1 MAVTSVSTIAA
12 RSIHEV
18 DPFSVEVVR
27 QGLASIAEEM
37 TLIVMR
43 AARSPVLREAGD
55 LSSAI
60 TDARGGIIAQ
70 GRDLPVHLGVMAFT
84 VKALIKHVGQQNIRY
99 GDVWIVNHPEVG
111 GNHLPDVKVIRP
123 IFHGSQLI
131 AFGISLAHWA
141 DVGGGTPGSYN
152 AGATDAW
159 QEGLLNSAGSVDA
172 AERGRP
178 EIMSFI
184 KANVRGDSEREGDIL
199 AQVACCM
206 LADKRVNELVDRLG
220 LETFLGAVVRIHE
233 VSEQQVRRIL
243 SSIPDGSYHGEDFID
258 GDGRGGPPVKIAV
271 DIKIKGDQAVFDF
284 SDSGDSIL
292 APLNT
297 TALVCQTSVIYVLKS
312 ISKEE
317 VFHSDGCF
325 RPIEV
330 ITRRGSIIDPLP
342 GYPLAAGNH
351 ETSQRIVDAVIR
363 ALSTAIPERICAGGC
378 GTAGLLIFSGR
389 DPRGQW
395 WTFYETHGGGE
406 GAHMERDGYDATR
419 VHLSNMANTPSEV
432 VEAEYPIQVLRYAI
446 RDGSG
451 GKGKHQG
458 GKGLVREYKV
468 LSDRVTLTTIFERG
482 VIPPYGLFGGE
493 NGAPF
498 KVTLQRG
505 TERIPL
511 SGCQNVTVGR
521 GDIVLIETAGGGG
534 FGSLARVN

>member
-12 RSIHEV
+12 RSTHEV

-37 TLIVMR
+37 ILIVMR

-123 IFHGSQLI
+123 IFHGSKLI

-159 QEGLLNSAGSVDA
+159 QEGLMIPPVRLMQQNEVH
-172 AERGRP
+172 P

-199 AQVACCM
+199 AQAACCM

-220 LETFLGAVVRIHE
+220 LETFLEAVAQIHE
-233 VSEQQVRRIL
+233 VSEQQVKRIL

-271 DIKIKGDQAVFDF
+271 DITIRGDQAVFDF
-284 SDSGDSIL
+284 SNSGDSIL

-325 RPIEV
+325 RPLEV

-363 ALSTAIPERICAGGC
+363 ALSAAIPERICAGGS
-378 GTAGLLIFSGR
+378 GTAGLLIFSAA
-389 DPRGQW
+389 
-395 WTFYETHGGGE
+395 THGDNGGPSTKLTV
-406 GAHMERDGYDATR
+406 AARALIWSATATMPRAFICPIWQTPPRKSLKPNIRYRFCATR
-419 VHLSNMANTPSEV
+419 SGTVRRKGQAPGGQGARPRIQSAERPCDPDDNLRARSNTT
-432 VEAEYPIQVLRYAI
+432 LRII
-446 RDGSG
+446 R
-451 GKGKHQG
+451 
-458 GKGLVREYKV
+458 R
-468 LSDRVTLTTIFERG
+468 
-482 VIPPYGLFGGE
+482 
-493 NGAPF
+493 
-498 KVTLQRG
+498 
-505 TERIPL
+505 
-511 SGCQNVTVGR
+511 
-521 GDIVLIETAGGGG
+521 
-534 FGSLARVN
+534 